1 MKLNSQTM
9 KQILFQT
16 LIGVLLAFSTF
27 TYGQKSET
35 EFSGKY
41 LHLFLGDTLS
51 LHTMRKEGLP
61 VDTTNEK
68 GTSLLMLAAFNG
80 DLSQMKYLIAAGA
93 DINQRNKKNLL
104 MMYNSPLDYAVYGK
118 QKQAVDL
125 LLAQGVDINQRD
137 PSGMSPVQKCGLYKN
152 YQMLYYLVEKG
163 AILTNE
169 DRINIMVMAA
179 DGVFLD
185 EQSAQIIKYIL
196 QDIHVEKE
204 DILKC
209 KLLAAKSLSSS
220 RNNASEICDRIISLQ
235 NAYKEALM
243 RKKAEQREQDSL
255 KNLLATGQADT
266 IRYTYNT
273 YSSIG
278 LSDKTV
284 TSKIEVTPR
293 VDSVKNKVGHKTAGI
308 VCLLLAITFLL
319 VYNFS
324 KLMDKYVIKGKTNL
338 FVYIFRHILGCLI
351 IYPILACMYA
361 NLDDILVRKYGERKI
376 ATLSGE
382 LKKERIGG
390 GSRTGTYSRWYTAYS
405 FLFLREDGVR
415 ISVNQGNTKF
425 DNEYGDIKKDM
436 DVYGDTKKDI
446 KVNVRYDS
454 AAQKLSVDHNPYFLQ
469 NLNWILAMGLILLVI
484 LLFCCGK
491 FNKLLDKVKSIIEK
505 HAEKNNKGETVIEMP
520 CLVSTCWT
528 FTSQKYES
536 LEAFICNV
544 KDSEKQNNLEPEE
557 CMDPDHIILE
567 QSTVSINLFDNDVKG
582 NNNLNIKIIPYNKKD
597 ITEGELMFQL
607 HNQMIPYL
615 NKLNVHTLE
624 CIILFS
630 EDKEKKQAECLLLMH
645 E

>member
-1 MKLNSQTM
+1 MI
-9 KQILFQT
+9 KQILFRT
-16 LIGVLLAFSTF
+16 LIGLLFTFSTF
-27 TYGQKSET
+27 AYSQTSET
-35 EFSGKY
+35 EFSEKY
-41 LHLFLGDTLS
+41 IHLILGDTQS
-51 LHTMRKEGLP
+51 LHKMRKEGLP

-80 DLSQMKYLIAAGA
+80 DLSQMKSLIAAGA
-93 DINQRNKKNLL
+93 DINQRNKKNML
-104 MMYNSPLDYAVYGK
+104 MMYNSPLDYAAYGN

-125 LLAQGVDINQRD
+125 LLAQGVDINQKD
-137 PSGMSPVQKCGLYKN
+137 PSGMSPVYKCGLYKN
-152 YQMLYYLVEKG
+152 YKMLYYLVEKG
-163 AILTNE
+163 AILTDE

-179 DGVFLD
+179 QGVFLD
-185 EQSAQIIKYIL
+185 EQSTQIIKYIL
-196 QDIHVEKE
+196 QDIHVERE
-204 DILKC
+204 ELMKC
-209 KLLAAKSLSSS
+209 KLLATKGLPSSY
-220 RNNASEICDRIISLQ
+220 NKPDQICDRIISLQ
-235 NAYKEALM
+235 NTYAEALM
-243 RKKAEQREQDSL
+243 QKKAEQREQDSL

-273 YSSIG
+273 YSSID

-284 TSKIEVTPR
+284 TSKIKATPR

-308 VCLLLAITFLL
+308 ICLLLAITLLL

-338 FVYIFRHILGCLI
+338 FIHIFRYIIGCLI

-361 NLDDILVRKYGERKI
+361 NLDDILVRKYGEEKV

-382 LKKERIGG
+382 WKSIKHSGRYNY
-390 GSRTGTYSRWYTAYS
+390 TTWYIAYS
-405 FLFLREDGVR
+405 FHFLREDGVR
-415 ISVNQGNTKF
+415 ISVNQGNAKF
-425 DNEYGDIKKDM
+425 NNE
-436 DVYGDTKKDI
+436 YGDTKKYMDIYGDTEQDI

-454 AAQKLSVDHNPYFLQ
+454 AAQKLSVDDNTYFLQ
-469 NLNWILAMGLILLVI
+469 NLNWIFAMGLILLVI

-505 HAEKNNKGETVIEMP
+505 NAGKNNKKETIIEMP

-536 LEAFICNV
+536 LEAFVYDVRN
-544 KDSEKQNNLEPEE
+544 SEKQKNLKPEE
-557 CMDPDHIILE
+557 CMNPDNLIILE
-567 QSTVSINLFDNDVKG
+567 QSAISINLFDNDVKG

-615 NKLNVHTLE
+615 NKLNVYTLE

-630 EDKEKKQAECLLLMH
+630 EDKEKKQAECFLLMH